1 MTQVAVKHQICFVP
15 VEFTALQ
22 DEQLDQ
28 QSVQVESL
36 APWCNADIPVTSETS
51 FSGCSVISMAAESTV
66 KVKLVRRHVGPDSPL
81 FVTSSNEELVRIES
95 PLEGEPVA
103 PATSSK
109 LVIKAAEL
117 TGKTPG
123 CGGIEVRYGAIDGPV
138 IGKLGVYVMPLLRI
152 NLQAHVLRVS
162 GNHSV
167 GMGMEITQPP
177 FPFKQVLEQVKAFWL
192 QYGICINIAA
202 PRELNLA
209 LTKNN
214 SVDVNEINK
223 VVNAGFTQNH
233 INLYFIPHLSGTEEP
248 ALTFTPG
255 SYQGYCF
262 NGKEGLKRPGV
273 FMATDVTAS
282 SVQHARLLAQQLGL
296 FMGLDF
302 LSIEHMALSLTFE
315 SNLMHRSNVSQAM
328 PYLTLK
334 TLSFKSEQGETVK
347 LASQCVAVR
356 AHVASEPKKVYG

>member
-22 DEQLDQ
+22 GEQLEQ
-28 QSVQVESL
+28 QSVQVESM
-36 APWCNADIPVTSETS
+36 APWHDAEMPVASETS
-51 FSGCSVISMAAESTV
+51 FSGCSIISMAAESTAQ
-66 KVKLVRRHVGPDSPL
+66 VKLVRRHVGPDSPL
-81 FVTSSNEELVRIES
+81 FATSSNEELVRIES

-103 PATSSK
+103 PAASSA
-109 LVIKAAEL
+109 LVIKAAQL
-117 TGKTPG
+117 TGKTPD
-123 CGGIEVRYGAIDGPV
+123 CGLIEVRYGAIDGPV

-167 GMGMEITQPP
+167 GMGTTKPP

-233 INLYFIPHLSGTEEP
+233 INLYFIPHLSGTEES

-255 SYQGYCF
+255 SYQGYCL
-262 NGKEGLKRPGV
+262 NGKEALKRPGV

-315 SNLMHRSNVSQAM
+315 GNLMHRSKVSQAM

-347 LASQCVAVR
+347 VASQCLAVR
-356 AHVASEPKKVYG
+356 THIASEPKKVYG